1 MEAYRLGKVRLCR
14 IERLERELPTF
25 LPAPQNGF
33 VGGEISGAAANCDI
47 SLFVIGKLRRQ
58 RLHNLTNHLILNRGE
73 IPDRRWI
80 CPPKAPNRFPLP
92 PAGHSPGQSQQRDA
106 RCPRSVP

>member
-33 VGGEISGAAANCDI
+33 VGSKIGGAAANCDI
-47 SLFVIGKLRRQ
+47 SLFAIGKLRRQ
-58 RLHNLTNHLILNRGE
+58 CLHNLTNHFILNRGE
-73 IPDRRWI
+73 IPDRR
-80 CPPKAPNRFPLP
+80 
-92 PAGHSPGQSQQRDA
+92 
-106 RCPRSVP
+106 